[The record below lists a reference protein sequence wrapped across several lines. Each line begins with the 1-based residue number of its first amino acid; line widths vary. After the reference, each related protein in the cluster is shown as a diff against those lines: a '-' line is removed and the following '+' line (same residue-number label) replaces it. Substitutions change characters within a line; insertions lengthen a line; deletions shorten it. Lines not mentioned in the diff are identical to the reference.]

1 MANDREYVLELAS
14 TVNLMFSKGIN
25 DPQAS
30 EIAHEHF
37 GDRTLGGEIIEG
49 VRKRLPRIR
58 RALEEDYSYQICPL
72 SRTYYSRF
80 RRHAPLTE
88 AEARRCL
95 PIGHAVR
102 QEGLYRL
109 AGADDLIWNAWQRL
123 HLNQG
128 ASKMKRRADAVLH
141 AVASGHLTD
150 AAAAEVLTDAAQ
162 HARPNDRELAAR
174 VMQALPSPGKMAG

>member
-1 MANDREYVLELAS
+1 MVRDGDYVLELAS

-58 RALEEDYSYQICPL
+58 RVLEEDYSYQICPL
-72 SRTYYSRF
+72 SRTYYTRF
-80 RRHAPLTE
+80 RRRPPLTE

-109 AGADDLIWNAWQRL
+109 SGANDLIWNAWQRL

-128 ASKMKRRADAVLH
+128 ASKVKRRANAVLH
-141 AVASGHLTD
+141 AVAAGHLTD
-150 AAAAEVLTDAAQ
+150 ALAAEVLTDAAQ
-162 HARPNDRELAAR
+162 HAVPDDRELAAR
-174 VMQALPSPGKMAG
+174 VMQALPSPEELVG